1 MNKDLHI
8 YWINSCCTILFQASR
23 INYYILTNGP
33 VVFCESLPSRYVY
46 YISTKFRMQKSM
58 MLKVE
63 KLQRIQKSLAKHIL
77 QHLQAMG
84 DLVWVLTSPCYSQVY
99 CIEKQR
105 KWEEW
110 NTYGIRFTALE
121 MKERENGKCAFK
133 ITAERRCHSFF
144 STRNFKGQQ

>member
-1 MNKDLHI
+1 MLICRLALLLIMKIKKLKNDLYQMVKAYFPMVQTIVTRYSMQKSTGLQMNKDLHI

-33 VVFCESLPSRYVY
+33 VVFCESLPSKYVY
-46 YISTKFRMQKSM
+46 YISTKFRMQKPM

-84 DLVWVLTSPCYSQVY
+84 DLV
-99 CIEKQR
+99 
-105 KWEEW
+105 
-110 NTYGIRFTALE
+110 
-121 MKERENGKCAFK
+121 
-133 ITAERRCHSFF
+133 
-144 STRNFKGQQ
+144 

>member
-1 MNKDLHI
+1 MLICRLALLLIMKIKKLKNDLYQMVKAYFPMVQTIVTRYSMQKSTCLQMNKDLHI

-33 VVFCESLPSRYVY
+33 VVFCESLPSKNVY
-46 YISTKFRMQKSM
+46 YISTKFRMQKPM

-84 DLVWVLTSPCYSQVY
+84 DLV
-99 CIEKQR
+99 
-105 KWEEW
+105 
-110 NTYGIRFTALE
+110 
-121 MKERENGKCAFK
+121 
-133 ITAERRCHSFF
+133 
-144 STRNFKGQQ
+144 